1 MAAAP
6 NHARPLKILD
16 RYVLRQVLITGSFAV
31 TILSVV
37 LVLGNIFKQLLELL
51 VNHDAPL
58 ELIISFIAYILPF
71 SLTFT
76 IPWGFLTA
84 VLLVFGKMSAEHELI
99 ALRSSGVSIPRIC
112 VPVFIV
118 SFICVGICLW
128 INVDVAPKAQ
138 IKMKDA
144 LYNIAT
150 NNPLAMFGSDR
161 VIDDFP
167 GRKIYVER
175 NEGAELFN
183 LLVYEMNDTFAPISV
198 VQAQRGLI
206 EPDRENKRL
215 LLHIYDGRFEQRD
228 DQAPEDLMRIK
239 QGITMRESTL
249 TISLAE
255 LYEKNKKRKGMG
267 SLTAGELLDRLNAR
281 EHSVVAPDSKEAR
294 ADRSSLRTEVNKRFS
309 FSLASFA
316 FALIGVPLAITAH
329 RKETSA
335 GFLLS
340 LIVAFVYFFFII
352 LADTV
357 RANEALRPDLLI
369 WLPNVIFIG
378 LGAFLFFRLSRR

>member
-1 MAAAP
+1 V
-6 NHARPLKILD
+6 KILD
-16 RYVLRQVLITGSFAV
+16 RYVFGQLLVTSLFAV
-31 TILSVV
+31 AVLSVV
-37 LVLGNIFKQLLELL
+37 LVVGKLFKELLDML

-58 ELIISFIAYILPF
+58 DLILSFIAYILPF

-84 VLLVFGKMSAEHELI
+84 VLLVFGKMSAENELI
-99 ALRSSGVSIPRIC
+99 ALKSSGVSIPRIC
-112 VPVFIV
+112 FSVLILALA
-118 SFICVGICLW
+118 CVGVCLW

-150 NNPLAMFGSDR
+150 NNPLAMFGSDK
-161 VIDDFP
+161 VIEDFP
-167 GRKIYVER
+167 GHRIYVER
-175 NEGAELFN
+175 NKGAKLYN
-183 LLVYEMNDTFAPISV
+183 LLVYQMNDAFEPIAV
-198 VQAQRGLI
+198 IHAERGLI
-206 EPDRENKRL
+206 EADRENKRL
-215 LLHIYDGRFEQRD
+215 LLRIYNGRFEQRD
-228 DQAPEDLMRIK
+228 ETSPKDLMKIR
-239 QGITMRESTL
+239 QGITMAESTVS
-249 TISLAE
+249 ISLTE

-267 SLTAGELLDRLNAR
+267 SMTAEELLKRLDADDKT
-281 EHSVVAPDSKEAR
+281 SAQMTPKQAA
-294 ADRSSLRTEVNKRFS
+294 ADRSSLKTEVNKRFS

-335 GFLLS
+335 GFALS

-352 LADTV
+352 IADTM
-357 RANEALRPDLLI
+357 RSNPKAHPELLI

-378 LGAFLFFRLSRR
+378 LGAILFYRLSRR

>member
-1 MAAAP
+1 M
-6 NHARPLKILD
+6 KILD
-16 RYVLRQVLITGSFAV
+16 RYVFRQVLVTSLFAIV
-31 TILSVV
+31 VLSVV

-51 VNHDAPL
+51 VNHDAPF
-58 ELIISFIAYILPF
+58 ELILSFIAYILPF

-99 ALRSSGVSIPRIC
+99 ALRASGVSIPRIC
-112 VPVFIV
+112 IPVLLLAFV
-118 SFICVGICLW
+118 CVGICLW

-150 NNPLAMFGSDR
+150 NNPLAMFGSDK
-161 VIDDFP
+161 VIEDFP

-175 NEGAELFN
+175 NQGAELFN
-183 LLVYEMNDTFAPISV
+183 LLVYEMNVESDPITV
-198 VQAQRGLI
+198 VHARRGLL
-206 EPDRENKRL
+206 EPDRENKQL

-228 DQAPEDLMRIK
+228 DKDPEDLMKIR
-239 QGITMRESTL
+239 QGITMQESTL

-255 LYEKNKKRKGMG
+255 LYEKNKKRKGIG
-267 SLTAGELLDRLNAR
+267 SLTAGELLERLNQDEKATAHLS
-281 EHSVVAPDSKEAR
+281 EKDAR
-294 ADRSSLRTEVNKRFS
+294 AELSSLKTEVNKRFS

-329 RKETSA
+329 RKETTA
-335 GFLLS
+335 GFLIS
-340 LIVAFVYFFFII
+340 LVVAFVYFFFII
-352 LADTV
+352 VADV
-357 RANEALRPDLLI
+357 LRNKASLHPELLI
-369 WLPNVIFIG
+369 WVPNVLFIG
-378 LGAFLFFRLSRR
+378 LGAWLFYRLSRR

>member
-1 MAAAP
+1 M
-6 NHARPLKILD
+6 KILD
-16 RYVLRQVLITGSFAV
+16 RYVFHQLLVTSLFAV
-31 TILSVV
+31 AVLSVV
-37 LVLGNIFKQLLELL
+37 LVVGKLFKELLDLL

-58 ELIISFIAYILPF
+58 DLILSFIAYILPF

-84 VLLVFGKMSAEHELI
+84 VLLVFGKMSAENELI

-112 VPVFIV
+112 LSVLVLALA
-118 SFICVGICLW
+118 CVGVCLW

-150 NNPLAMFGSDR
+150 NNPLAMFGSDK
-161 VIDDFP
+161 VIEDFP
-167 GRKIYVER
+167 GHKIYVER
-175 NEGAELFN
+175 NEGAQLFN
-183 LLVYEMNDTFAPISV
+183 LLVYQMNDTFEPVAV
-198 VQAQRGLI
+198 VHAKRGLI
-206 EPDRENKRL
+206 EADRENKRL
-215 LLHIYDGRFEQRD
+215 LLRIYDGRFEQRD
-228 DQAPEDLMRIK
+228 ESAPRDLMKIR
-239 QGITMRESTL
+239 QGITMAESTIS
-249 TISLAE
+249 ISLAE

-267 SLTAGELLDRLNAR
+267 SMTAEELLKRLGSNENAGT
-281 EHSVVAPDSKEAR
+281 EVSPKQAA
-294 ADRSSLRTEVNKRFS
+294 ADRSSLKTEVNKRFS

-329 RKETSA
+329 RKETSV

-352 LADTV
+352 VADTM
-357 RANEALRPDLLI
+357 RSNPNAHPELLI
-369 WLPNVIFIG
+369 WLPNVIFMTM
-378 LGAFLFFRLSRR
+378 GAVMFFRLSRR